1 MTKVNYIVEGLSSE
15 YMRIKM
21 KNKLEK
27 IDGVN
32 AVAIDI
38 GHNLVEINY
47 TNPAIKEVIMDC
59 IEDTGHLLQ

>member
-15 YMRIKM
+15 YMKIKM
-21 KNKLEK
+21 KNKLKK

-47 TNPAIKEVIMDC
+47 NNPATKEVIMDC

>member
-1 MTKVNYIVEGLSSE
+1 
-15 YMRIKM
+15 M
-21 KNKLEK
+21 KNKLKK

-47 TNPAIKEVIMDC
+47 NNPATKEVIMDC